1 MKSISLLDIIFEY
14 YEPESRGIYRDMGQ
28 YISIPYSSYKQPA
41 TKVDRTD
48 GGISGG
54 LSEFIDIPVVPV
66 EALTGYLIKYM
77 QSAIK
82 NVSSQTAPNQPHY
95 IEPGLLNSL
104 KSIVQE
110 LRDFQQ
116 KLRLEFSR
124 QFEFPVQA
132 EKRVFLP
139 SSVYYNKT
147 DIGLETIYRP
157 MVPIVSIIDYLIG
170 SIKTVLKNS
179 KTYTRLREKDID
191 YVSPSQLSTFR
202 KIIKELLNLSE
213 ELRYNFPEQFKLS
226 THQSAKQFLK
236 K

>member
-1 MKSISLLDIIFEY
+1 MNSISLLELILEE
-14 YEPESRGIYRDMGQ
+14 YEPEQKGSFKDIGQ
-28 YISIPYSSYKQPA
+28 YISIPYASYMLPSK
-41 TKVDRTD
+41 KVNSKE
-48 GGISGG
+48 GGVSGG
-54 LSEFIDIPVVPV
+54 LSEFIDIPIVPV
-66 EALTGYLIKYM
+66 ETLTGHLIKYM

-82 NVSSQTAPNQPHY
+82 NISSQTTPGQAHY
-95 IEPGLLNSL
+95 IEPNLLFNL
-104 KSIVQE
+104 KSITQE
-110 LRDFQQ
+110 LKDFQV
-116 KLRLEFSR
+116 KLKTEFSR
-124 QFEFPVQA
+124 QFKFPIQS
-132 EKRVFLP
+132 EKRIFLP

-157 MVPIVSIIDYLIG
+157 MVPIVSIIDYLVG